1 MTSSVRGQ
9 SHDILSICFIDNKTI
24 VSGGLSTD
32 LCYYN
37 LVNGD
42 FSGEYF
48 NRPCLTSKRLVS
60 TDNKKQMI
68 LVNQRKSLELWKYNL
83 N

>member
-1 MTSSVRGQ
+1 MYATGCDSKIVSIKECNGKFVVTSNVRGQ
-9 SHDILSICFIDNKTI
+9 SHDILSICFIDDKTL

-42 FSGEYF
+42 F
-48 NRPCLTSKRLVS
+48 N
-60 TDNKKQMI
+60 N
-68 LVNQRKSLELWKYNL
+68 
-83 N
+83 